1 MSTPAS
7 TRRTP
12 AQAKASRRNGSLGR
26 GPVTPAGAARSSQN
40 AAVHGMRAGRL
51 AALPHEDPQEVE
63 RHRQLWRAELGVETP
78 GETEVGD
85 SIALLRLKLKRI
97 AEVEQRRLTAE
108 VLARLDDTSEMKFM
122 VMVESTVTAVSAMV
136 NVMTSAFPSDRAAL
150 DVLLAPV
157 DSTLEMIGKVEEA
170 SPAVVAGHKDLV
182 DAVGRLRENSWT
194 EIDVA
199 AYASVI
205 DAARA
210 ATVGV
215 EGLVP
220 QARQAVEAAKE
231 RIAMDLPLPG
241 DPDVARRTRYRR
253 DCERQLEAEMR
264 FLALLRDTQAQ
275 VAGSGSFGPPVP
287 A

>member
-12 AQAKASRRNGSLGR
+12 AQIDASQRNGALGR
-26 GPVTPAGAARSSQN
+26 GPVTPAGAARSALN
-40 AAVHGMRAGRL
+40 ATIHGMRSARL
-51 AALPHEDPQEVE
+51 AALPHEDPEELE
-63 RHRQLWRAELGVETP
+63 RHRQLWRAELSVETP
-78 GETEVGD
+78 GEIEIGD
-85 SIALLRLKLKRI
+85 SIALLRWKLRRI
-97 AEVEQRRLTAE
+97 EAVEQRRMESEILH
-108 VLARLDDTSEMKFM
+108 RLDDAPEMKFM

-150 DVLLAPV
+150 DALLAPV

-205 DAARA
+205 DAART

-215 EGLVP
+215 EGLIP
-220 QARQAVEAAKE
+220 QAREAVEAVRE
-231 RIAMDLPLPG
+231 RIAVELPLPG
-241 DPDVARRTRYRR
+241 DPDVARRVRYKR
-253 DCERQLEAEMR
+253 DCERQLESEMR
-264 FLALLRDTQAQ
+264 FLALLRDRRYQ
-275 VAGSGSFGPPVP
+275 VAGSGSFGPPV
-287 A
+287 AV